1 MNYYD
6 IIWGPAGLLNYY
18 LLQPVS
24 KLLPLGVSYRPANRR
39 LAEHENST
47 PKSHFGGWPNLG
59 AVSSAPPMH
68 ERLTDRNSL
77 TRF

>member
-24 KLLPLGVSYRPANRR
+24 KLLPLGVAYRPTHRR
-39 LAEHENST
+39 LVGNEDSK
-47 PKSHFGGWPNLG
+47 PKSHFGDWPNLG
-59 AVSSAPPMH
+59 AVSSAPLRP
-68 ERLTDRNSL
+68 LTA
-77 TRF
+77 